1 MSEKSKKVKIA
12 FTDIDG
18 ILRGKYIHESKF
30 KKQAESGIGF
40 CDVVFGWDSSDVVY
54 ENEVEKTGWHTG
66 FPDAQLKIDL
76 TTKRSIPWENDQLFY
91 LGDFS
96 NDQQF
101 KHICPRTLLAN
112 SAMYA
117 KQLGFTP
124 KFAQEFEWFN
134 FKGLADQHTSLPPET
149 ITKGMFG
156 YSLIRLSQN
165 NDFVHDLFDL
175 MADFGVDIEGFHT
188 ETGPGV
194 LEACLVYDEVLNAGD
209 KAVLF
214 KQAVKEIAHR
224 YNITASFM
232 AKWNENL
239 PGCSGHIHQSLWSET
254 GNNLFHDEGG
264 NLSVI
269 LKQYMAGQLYC
280 MPYLMPMFA
289 PTINSYKRLVEGSW
303 APTQVSW
310 GYENRTC
317 ALRVIRGTEE
327 QSRLE
332 TRVAGADCNPYLA
345 MAASL
350 ASGLYGIKNKMEL
363 NDLPVQGN
371 AYSDSKL
378 QKLPADLKA
387 ATNTMKQSK
396 LAEELFGK
404 DFVQHFCTTRENEWN
419 LFSKSVSDWELK
431 RYFEI
436 I

>member
-1 MSEKSKKVKIA
+1 MSEKNKKVKIA
-12 FTDIDG
+12 FADIDG

-30 KKQAESGIGF
+30 RMQAESGLGF

-54 ENEVEKTGWHTG
+54 DKETEKTGWHTG
-66 FPDAQLKIDL
+66 FPDAQLTLDL
-76 TTKRSIPWENDQLFY
+76 NTKREIPWENNQTFY

-96 NDQQF
+96 NDSKF
-101 KHICPRTLLAN
+101 REICPRTLLTRIATE
-112 SAMYA
+112 A
-117 KQLGFTP
+117 KKLGFTP

-134 FKGLADQHTSLPPET
+134 FKDLSDQHTTLPPET
-149 ITKGMFG
+149 ITPGMFG

-165 NDFVHDLFDL
+165 NDFVHELFDSL
-175 MADFGVDIEGFHT
+175 AEFDVAIEGCHT

-194 LEACLVYDEVLNAGD
+194 LEACLIYDDVLKAGD

-232 AKWNENL
+232 AKWNEKL
-239 PGCSGHIHQSLWSET
+239 PGCSGHIHQSLWDSNGANCFHSTDENISET
-254 GNNLFHDEGG
+254 
-264 NLSVI
+264 LS
-269 LKQYMAGQLYC
+269 QYIAGQLYC
-280 MPYLMPMFA
+280 MPYILPMYA

-310 GYENRTC
+310 GFDNRTC
-317 ALRVIRGTEE
+317 ALRVIRGTEA

-332 TRVAGADCNPYLA
+332 TRLAGADANPYLA

-350 ASGLYGIKNKMEL
+350 ASGLYGIKNQLKL
-363 NDLPVQGN
+363 TDLPVTGN
-371 AYSDSKL
+371 TYANTKL
-378 QKLPADLKA
+378 EKLPSDLKM
-387 ATNTMKQSK
+387 ATEKMKQASI
-396 LAEELFGK
+396 AVELFGK
-404 DFVQHFCTTRENEWN
+404 AFVEHFCTTRENEWN
-419 LFSKSVSDWELK
+419 LYNRSVSDWELK